1 MTTLAIAICQ
11 SRGSILSHNLASVF
25 HLNGSK
31 EVAKRLAVFASDQEV
46 TEVVGSKPA
55 GCWAF
60 TLLYL
65 IGSASLIRSLVVV
78 QNY

>member
-1 MTTLAIAICQ
+1 M
-11 SRGSILSHNLASVF
+11 
-25 HLNGSK
+25 
-31 EVAKRLAVFASDQEV
+31 VAKRLAVFASDQEV